1 MKLLI
6 LIHHPFALWRAPG
19 WLGERVHRDF
29 PQVEVDQR
37 NTYKNV
43 EEHIRD
49 AEIFF
54 GWSLRG
60 EQVSAAKKLRWIH
73 STAAAVHQLMSPE
86 LRASDIIVTNA
97 RSVHGPVV
105 AEHTIALMFALAK
118 RLPAA
123 VRYQQQHIWAQEP
136 ISYQHPHPTE
146 LAGSTLGLIGYGAI
160 GSEIARSAFALGM
173 RVLVVR
179 KHPDRG
185 NNGVSSRMSAP
196 AVGTRGGAPVASE
209 GYGFSRAGRAA
220 SEASALAAEGTAFG
234 LDGLDEVISQSD
246 FIVLAAPLTEKTRHL
261 INAERLARMK
271 PEAYLINVARGA
283 LIDEAALIE
292 SLRNRRIGGAALDVF
307 DHEPLPADSPLWD
320 LDNLLI
326 TPHTAATS
334 DKMWERHYTLIKENL
349 RRYLA
354 GEPLLGL
361 VDKQV
366 GY

>member
-1 MKLLI
+1 MKLLV
-6 LIHHPFALWRAPG
+6 LIHHPFALWCAPA
-19 WLGERVHRDF
+19 WLGERIHRDF
-29 PQVEVDQR
+29 PQIDVDQR

-43 EEHIRD
+43 EDQIRD

-60 EQVSAAKKLRWIH
+60 EQVRAARKLRWIH

-86 LRASDIIVTNA
+86 LRASDIVVTNA

-105 AEHTIALMFALAK
+105 AEHAIALMFALAK

-123 VRYQQQHIWAQEP
+123 VRYQQQQVWAQEQ
-136 ISYQHPHPTE
+136 ISCQHPHPTE

-160 GSEIARSAFALGM
+160 GSEVARSAAALGM
-173 RVLVVR
+173 SVLVVR
-179 KHPDRG
+179 LHPQKESGAEREITTFALDR
-185 NNGVSSRMSAP
+185 
-196 AVGTRGGAPVASE
+196 
-209 GYGFSRAGRAA
+209 
-220 SEASALAAEGTAFG
+220 
-234 LDGLDEVISQSD
+234 LDEVIAQSD
-246 FIVLAAPLTEKTRHL
+246 FLVLAAPLTEKTRHI
-261 INAERLARMK
+261 INAQHLARMK
-271 PEAYLINVARGA
+271 PEAYVINVARGA
-283 LIDEAALIE
+283 LIDEAALTDA
-292 SLRNRRIGGAALDVF
+292 LRNRLIGGAALDVF
-307 DHEPLPADSPLWD
+307 DHEPLPAGSPLWE

-326 TPHTAATS
+326 TPHTAATT
-334 DKMWERHYTLIKENL
+334 DKMWERHYALIQENL

>member
-6 LIHHPFALWRAPG
+6 LIHHPFALWSAPD
-19 WLGERVHRDF
+19 WLGQRIHRDF
-29 PQVEVDQR
+29 PQIDLEQR
-37 NTYKNV
+37 NSYKDV

-60 EQVSAAKKLRWIH
+60 EQVRAAKKLRWIH

-86 LRASDIIVTNA
+86 LRESGIIVTNA

-105 AEHTIALMFALAK
+105 AEHAIALMFALAK
-118 RLPAA
+118 RVPDAL
-123 VRYQQQHIWAQEP
+123 RYQQQHVWGQEQ
-136 ISYQHPHPTE
+136 ISYGHPHPSE

-160 GSEIARSAFALGM
+160 GAEIVRRAVGLEM

-179 KHPDRG
+179 QHPEKE
-185 NNGVSSRMSAP
+185 NNALP
-196 AVGTRGGAPVASE
+196 
-209 GYGFSRAGRAA
+209 SRARAA
-220 SEASALAAEGTAFG
+220 DAATSLTTSFAPGVEGLLSDAEIFG
-234 LDGLDEVISQSD
+234 VDRLDDVIPQSD
-246 FIVLAAPLTEKTRHL
+246 FLVLAAPVTEKTGHFV
-261 INAERLARMK
+261 NAERLARMK
-271 PEAYLINVARGA
+271 PTAYIINIARGA
-283 LIDEAALIE
+283 LIDEAALIDA
-292 SLRNRRIGGAALDVF
+292 LRNRRIGGAGLDVF

-320 LDNLLI
+320 LDNVLI

-334 DKMWERHYTLIKENL
+334 DHMWERHYALIKENL

-361 VDKQV
+361 VNKRV

>member
-6 LIHHPFALWRAPG
+6 LIHHPFALWSAPD
-19 WLGERVHRDF
+19 WLGERIRRNF
-29 PQVEVDQR
+29 PQIEVEQR
-37 NTYKNV
+37 NTYKDV

-86 LRASDIIVTNA
+86 LRASDVIVTNA

-123 VRYQQQHIWAQEP
+123 VRYQQQHVWAQEQ
-136 ISYQHPHPTE
+136 IAYQHPHPSE

-160 GSEIARSAFALGM
+160 GSEIARSSLALGM
-173 RVLVVR
+173 RVVVVR
-179 KHPDRG
+179 QHPQKPS
-185 NNGVSSRMSAP
+185 GVEQS
-196 AVGTRGGAPVASE
+196 
-209 GYGFSRAGRAA
+209 
-220 SEASALAAEGTAFG
+220 LG
-234 LDGLDEVISQSD
+234 LDRLDEVIPQSD
-246 FIVLAAPLTEKTRHL
+246 FLVLAAPLTEKTRHI

-283 LIDEAALIE
+283 LIDEAALAE
-292 SLRNRRIGGAALDVF
+292 VLRNRRIGGAALDVF
-307 DHEPLPADSPLWD
+307 DHEPLATNSPLWE

-334 DKMWERHYTLIKENL
+334 DKMWERHYALIEENL
-349 RRYLA
+349 RRYLS
-354 GEPLLGL
+354 GQPLLGL
-361 VDKQV
+361 VDKQS

>member
-6 LIHHPFALWRAPG
+6 IIQHPFALWNAPQ
-19 WLGERVHRDF
+19 WLGERIHGDF
-29 PQVEVDQR
+29 PQIEVDQR

-43 EEHIRD
+43 EDHIRD

-60 EQVSAAKKLRWIH
+60 EQVRAAKKLRWIH

-86 LRASDIIVTNA
+86 LLSSDIVVTNA

-105 AEHTIALMFALAK
+105 AEHAIALMFALAK
-118 RLPAA
+118 RLPAT
-123 VRYQQQHIWAQEP
+123 VRYQQQQVWAQEQ
-136 ISYQHPHPTE
+136 ISCQHPHPTE

-160 GSEIARSAFALGM
+160 GSEVARSAAGLGM
-173 RVLVVR
+173 RVLVAR
-179 KHPDRG
+179 QHPHLRRE
-185 NNGVSSRMSAP
+185 NSNVSSRASAP
-196 AVGTRGGAPVASE
+196 VVGARVE
-209 GYGFSRAGRAA
+209 GPLPGI
-220 SEASALAAEGTAFG
+220 ETFG
-234 LDGLDEVISQSD
+234 SDRLDEVIAQSD
-246 FIVLAAPLTEKTRHL
+246 FLVLAAPLTEKTRHI

-271 PEAYLINVARGA
+271 PGAYVINVARGA
-283 LIDEAALIE
+283 LIDETALTE
-292 SLRNRRIGGAALDVF
+292 ALRNRRIGGAALDVF
-307 DHEPLPADSPLWD
+307 DHEPLPAGSPLWE

-326 TPHTAATS
+326 TPHTAATT
-334 DKMWERHYTLIKENL
+334 DKMWERHYALIQENL

-354 GEPLLGL
+354 SEPLLGL

>member
-6 LIHHPFALWRAPG
+6 LIHHPFALWSAPN
-19 WLGERVHRDF
+19 WLAERVQRDF
-29 PQVEVDQR
+29 PQIEVEQRDTYDQ
-37 NTYKNV
+37 V
-43 EEHIRD
+43 EDHIRD

-86 LRASDIIVTNA
+86 LRARDIVVTNA

-123 VRYQQQHIWAQEP
+123 VRYQQQQVWAQEQ
-136 ISYQHPHPTE
+136 IAYQHPQPTE

-160 GSEIARSAFALGM
+160 GAEVARRAVALGM
-173 RVLVVR
+173 RALVVR
-179 KHPDRG
+179 QHPQKAS
-185 NNGVSSRMSAP
+185 GV
-196 AVGTRGGAPVASE
+196 E
-209 GYGFSRAGRAA
+209 LGF
-220 SEASALAAEGTAFG
+220 ETCG
-234 LDGLDEVISQSD
+234 LDRLDDVIAQSD
-246 FIVLAAPLTEKTRHL
+246 FLVLAAPLTEKTRHL
-261 INAERLARMK
+261 INAERLARMR
-271 PEAYLINVARGA
+271 PGAYLINVARGP
-283 LIDEAALIE
+283 LIDEAALVDA
-292 SLRNRRIGGAALDVF
+292 LRNRRIGGAALDVF
-307 DHEPLPADSPLWD
+307 DHEPLPAGSPLWE

-334 DKMWERHYTLIKENL
+334 DKMWERHYALIKENL

>member
-6 LIHHPFALWRAPG
+6 VIRHPFALWNAPA
-19 WLGERVHRDF
+19 WLGERIHQEF
-29 PQVEVDQR
+29 PQVEVEQR
-37 NTYKNV
+37 NSYKDID
-43 EEHIRD
+43 EHIRD

-60 EQVSAAKKLRWIH
+60 EQVLAAKKLRWIH

-86 LRASDIIVTNA
+86 LRAGDIVVTNA
-97 RSVHGPVV
+97 SSVHGPVV

-118 RLPAA
+118 CLPAA
-123 VRYQQQHIWAQEP
+123 VRYQQQHVWAQEH

-146 LAGSTLGLIGYGAI
+146 LAGSTLGLIGFGAI
-160 GSEIARSAFALGM
+160 GSEVARSAVALGM

-179 KHPDRG
+179 QHPERDSGIGREIKSFGPDR
-185 NNGVSSRMSAP
+185 
-196 AVGTRGGAPVASE
+196 
-209 GYGFSRAGRAA
+209 
-220 SEASALAAEGTAFG
+220 
-234 LDGLDEVISQSD
+234 LDEVISQSD
-246 FIVLAAPLTEKTRHL
+246 FLVLAAPHTDMTRRL

-271 PEAYLINVARGA
+271 PTAYIVNVARGA
-283 LIDEAALIE
+283 LIDEPALADA
-292 SLRNRRIGGAALDVF
+292 LRDHRIGGAALDVF

-334 DKMWERHYTLIKENL
+334 DKMWERHYALIKENL

-354 GEPLLGL
+354 GELLLGL

>member
-1 MKLLI
+1 
-6 LIHHPFALWRAPG
+6 
-19 WLGERVHRDF
+19 
-29 PQVEVDQR
+29 
-37 NTYKNV
+37 
-43 EEHIRD
+43 
-49 AEIFF
+49 
-54 GWSLRG
+54 
-60 EQVSAAKKLRWIH
+60 
-73 STAAAVHQLMSPE
+73 
-86 LRASDIIVTNA
+86 
-97 RSVHGPVV
+97 
-105 AEHTIALMFALAK
+105 
-118 RLPAA
+118 
-123 VRYQQQHIWAQEP
+123 
-136 ISYQHPHPTE
+136 
-146 LAGSTLGLIGYGAI
+146 
-160 GSEIARSAFALGM
+160 
-173 RVLVVR
+173 
-179 KHPDRG
+179 
-185 NNGVSSRMSAP
+185 MSAP

>member
-6 LIHHPFALWRAPG
+6 LIHHPFALWCAPA
-19 WLGERVHRDF
+19 WLGERIHQEF
-29 PQVEVDQR
+29 PQVEVEQR
-37 NTYKNV
+37 NSYKDID
-43 EEHIRD
+43 EHIRD

-60 EQVSAAKKLRWIH
+60 EQVLAAKKLRWIH

-86 LRASDIIVTNA
+86 LRASDIVVTNA

-118 RLPAA
+118 CLPSA
-123 VRYQQQHIWAQEP
+123 VRYQQQRVWAQEQ

-146 LAGSTLGLIGYGAI
+146 LAGSTLGLIGFGAI
-160 GSEIARSAFALGM
+160 GSEVARSAVALGM
-173 RVLVVR
+173 RVLVIR
-179 KHPDRG
+179 QHPERTSDTGHGIESFGPDR
-185 NNGVSSRMSAP
+185 
-196 AVGTRGGAPVASE
+196 
-209 GYGFSRAGRAA
+209 
-220 SEASALAAEGTAFG
+220 
-234 LDGLDEVISQSD
+234 LDEVISQSD
-246 FIVLAAPLTEKTRHL
+246 FLALAAPHTDMTRHL
-261 INAERLARMK
+261 IDAQRLARMK
-271 PEAYLINVARGA
+271 PTAYIINVARGA
-283 LIDEAALIE
+283 LIDEPALTDAL
-292 SLRNRRIGGAALDVF
+292 SDRRIGGAALDVF
-307 DHEPLPADSPLWD
+307 DQEPLPADSPLWD

-334 DKMWERHYTLIKENL
+334 DKMWERHYALIKENL
-349 RRYLA
+349 RRYFA

>member
-6 LIHHPFALWRAPG
+6 LIHHPFALWSAPE
-19 WLGERVHRDF
+19 WLGNRIHRNF
-29 PQVEVDQR
+29 PQVEVEQR
-37 NTYKNV
+37 NTYKNL

-73 STAAAVHQLMSPE
+73 STAAAVHQLMSQE
-86 LRASDIIVTNA
+86 LRASDIVVTNA

-105 AEHTIALMFALAK
+105 AEHTIAMMFALAK
-118 RLPAA
+118 CLPAA
-123 VRYQQQHIWAQEP
+123 VRYQQQRVWAQEQ
-136 ISYQHPHPTE
+136 IAYHHPCPGE
-146 LAGSTLGLIGYGAI
+146 LAGATLGLIGYGAI
-160 GSEIARSAFALGM
+160 GSAIALRAGALGM

-179 KHPDRG
+179 KHPQRESGPEDIKTFCPDR
-185 NNGVSSRMSAP
+185 
-196 AVGTRGGAPVASE
+196 
-209 GYGFSRAGRAA
+209 
-220 SEASALAAEGTAFG
+220 
-234 LDGLDEVISQSD
+234 LDEIISQSD
-246 FIVLAAPLTEKTRHL
+246 YLVLAAPLTEKTHHL

-271 PEAYLINVARGA
+271 LGAYLINVSRGA
-283 LIDEAALIE
+283 LIDESALTDA
-292 SLRNRRIGGAALDVF
+292 LRNHRIGGAALDVF

-326 TPHTAATS
+326 TPHTAATT
-334 DKMWERHYTLIKENL
+334 DKMWERHYALIKENL

>member
-6 LIHHPFALWRAPG
+6 LIHHPFVLWSAPE
-19 WLGERVHRDF
+19 WLAERVQRDF
-29 PQVEVDQR
+29 PQIEVDHR
-37 NTYKNV
+37 DTYDQV
-43 EEHIRD
+43 EDHIRD

-60 EQVSAAKKLRWIH
+60 DQFRVAKKLRWIH
-73 STAAAVHQLMSPE
+73 STSAAVHQLMSPE
-86 LRASDIIVTNA
+86 LRASDVVVTNA

-105 AEHTIALMFALAK
+105 AEHAMALMFALAK
-118 RLPAA
+118 CLPAA
-123 VRYQQQHIWAQEP
+123 VRNQQQHVWAQEQ
-136 ISYQHPHPTE
+136 IAYHHPHPTE
-146 LAGSTLGLIGYGAI
+146 LAGSTLGLIGYGSI
-160 GSEIARSAFALGM
+160 GTEIARHAVALGM

-179 KHPDRG
+179 QHPDRK
-185 NNGVSSRMSAP
+185 NNALSSQASAP
-196 AVGTRGGAPVASE
+196 GVGARVE
-209 GYGFSRAGRAA
+209 GPLPGI
-220 SEASALAAEGTAFG
+220 EVVG
-234 LDGLDEVISQSD
+234 LDRLDDVISQSD
-246 FIVLAAPLTEKTRHL
+246 FLVLAAPLTEKTRHI

-271 PEAYLINVARGA
+271 PGAFLINVSRGP
-283 LIDEAALIE
+283 LIDEAALLDA
-292 SLRNRRIGGAALDVF
+292 LRNRRLGGAALDVF
-307 DHEPLPADSPLWD
+307 DHEPLPPDSPLWE

-354 GEPLLGL
+354 GERLLGL

>member
-6 LIHHPFALWRAPG
+6 VIHHPFALWNAPA
-19 WLGERVHRDF
+19 WLGERIHSEF
-29 PQVEVDQR
+29 PQVEVEQR
-37 NTYKNV
+37 DSYKDIDD
-43 EEHIRD
+43 HIRD

-60 EQVSAAKKLRWIH
+60 EQVRVAKKLRWIH

-86 LRASDIIVTNA
+86 LRGSDIVVTNA

-105 AEHTIALMFALAK
+105 AEHAIALMFALAK
-118 RLPAA
+118 CLPAA
-123 VRYQQQHIWAQEP
+123 VRYQQQHVWAQEQ

-160 GSEIARSAFALGM
+160 GAEVARSAVALGM

-179 KHPDRG
+179 QHPDK
-185 NNGVSSRMSAP
+185 NNDALSPRASAP
-196 AVGTRGGAPVASE
+196 GVGAQAERSLSE
-209 GYGFSRAGRAA
+209 L
-220 SEASALAAEGTAFG
+220 ETFG
-234 LDGLDEVISQSD
+234 PDRLDEVISQSD
-246 FIVLAAPLTEKTRHL
+246 FLVLAAPLTEMTRRL

-271 PEAYLINVARGA
+271 PTAYIVNVARGA
-283 LIDEAALIE
+283 LIDETALTDA
-292 SLRNRRIGGAALDVF
+292 LRSHRVGGAGLDVF
-307 DHEPLPADSPLWD
+307 DYEPLPADSPLWD

-334 DKMWERHYTLIKENL
+334 DKMWERHYALIKENL
-349 RRYLA
+349 RRYFA

>member
-6 LIHHPFALWRAPG
+6 IIQHPFALWNAPE
-19 WLGERVHRDF
+19 WLGERIHRDF
-29 PQVEVDQR
+29 PQIEAEQR

-60 EQVSAAKKLRWIH
+60 EQVRAARKLRWIH

-86 LRASDIIVTNA
+86 LRASDIVVTNA

-105 AEHTIALMFALAK
+105 AEHAIALMFALAK

-123 VRYQQQHIWAQEP
+123 VRYQQQQVWAQEQ
-136 ISYQHPHPTE
+136 ISCQHPHPTE

-160 GSEIARSAFALGM
+160 GSEVARSAAALGM
-173 RVLVVR
+173 SVLVVR
-179 KHPDRG
+179 LHPQKESGAEREITTFALDR
-185 NNGVSSRMSAP
+185 
-196 AVGTRGGAPVASE
+196 
-209 GYGFSRAGRAA
+209 
-220 SEASALAAEGTAFG
+220 
-234 LDGLDEVISQSD
+234 LDEVIAQSD
-246 FIVLAAPLTEKTRHL
+246 FLVLAAPLTEKTRHI
-261 INAERLARMK
+261 INAQHLARMK
-271 PEAYLINVARGA
+271 PEAYVINVARGA
-283 LIDEAALIE
+283 LIDEAALTDA
-292 SLRNRRIGGAALDVF
+292 LRNRLIGGAALDVF
-307 DHEPLPADSPLWD
+307 DHEPLPAGSPLWE

-326 TPHTAATS
+326 TPHTAATT
-334 DKMWERHYTLIKENL
+334 DKMWERHYALIQENL

>member
-6 LIHHPFALWRAPG
+6 IIQHPFALWSAPS
-19 WLGERVHRDF
+19 WLGERIHRDF
-29 PQVEVDQR
+29 PKVEVDQR
-37 NTYKNV
+37 NSYKGV

-60 EQVSAAKKLRWIH
+60 EQVRAAKKLRWIH

-86 LRASDIIVTNA
+86 LCASDIIVTNA
-97 RSVHGPVV
+97 RSVHGAVV
-105 AEHTIALMFALAK
+105 AEHAIALMFALAK
-118 RLPAA
+118 CLPAA
-123 VRYQQQHIWAQEP
+123 VRYQQQRVWAQEQ
-136 ISYQHPHPTE
+136 ISYQHPHPSE
-146 LAGSTLGLIGYGAI
+146 LAGSTLGLVGYGAI
-160 GSEIARSAFALGM
+160 GSEVARSAAALGM

-179 KHPDRG
+179 QHPQRESGMGHEIETFDPDR
-185 NNGVSSRMSAP
+185 
-196 AVGTRGGAPVASE
+196 
-209 GYGFSRAGRAA
+209 
-220 SEASALAAEGTAFG
+220 
-234 LDGLDEVISQSD
+234 LDEVISQSD
-246 FIVLAAPLTEKTRHL
+246 FLVLAAPHTDTTRRL

-271 PEAYLINVARGA
+271 PTAYVVNVARGA
-283 LIDEAALIE
+283 LIDEAALTDA
-292 SLRNRRIGGAALDVF
+292 LRNHRIGGAALDVF
-307 DHEPLPADSPLWD
+307 DHEPLPADSPLWE

-334 DKMWERHYTLIKENL
+334 DKMWERHYALIKENL

-361 VDKQV
+361 VDKRV

>member
-6 LIHHPFALWRAPG
+6 LIHHPFALWSAPE
-19 WLGERVHRDF
+19 WLGQRVRHDF
-29 PQVEVDQR
+29 PQIEVEQR
-37 NTYKNV
+37 NSYKNV

-60 EQVSAAKKLRWIH
+60 EQVAVAEKLRWIH

-86 LRASDIIVTNA
+86 LRTSDVIVTNA

-105 AEHTIALMFALAK
+105 AEHAIALMFTLAK

-123 VRYQQQHIWAQEP
+123 VRYQQQQVWAQEQ
-136 ISYQHPHPTE
+136 ISCQHPHPTE

-160 GSEIARSAFALGM
+160 GSEVARSAAALGM

-179 KHPDRG
+179 LHPQKESGAERDITTFALDR
-185 NNGVSSRMSAP
+185 
-196 AVGTRGGAPVASE
+196 
-209 GYGFSRAGRAA
+209 
-220 SEASALAAEGTAFG
+220 
-234 LDGLDEVISQSD
+234 LDEVIAQSD
-246 FIVLAAPLTEKTRHL
+246 FLVLAAPLTEKTRHI

-271 PEAYLINVARGA
+271 PEGYVINVARGA
-283 LIDEAALIE
+283 LIDEAALTDA
-292 SLRNRRIGGAALDVF
+292 LRNRRIGGAALDVF
-307 DHEPLPADSPLWD
+307 DHEPLPAGSPLWE

-326 TPHTAATS
+326 TPHTAATT
-334 DKMWERHYTLIKENL
+334 DKMWERHYALIQENL

-354 GEPLLGL
+354 GELLLGL

>member
-1 MKLLI
+1 MKLLV
-6 LIHHPFALWRAPG
+6 LIHHPFALWSAPE
-19 WLGERVHRDF
+19 WLGERIHRDF
-29 PQVEVDQR
+29 PQIEVEQR
-37 NTYKNV
+37 NTYKDV

-60 EQVSAAKKLRWIH
+60 EQVRAAKKLRWIH

-86 LRASDIIVTNA
+86 LRASDVLVSNA

-123 VRYQQQHIWAQEP
+123 GRYQQQHVWAQEP
-136 ISYQHPHPTE
+136 IAYQHPPPSE
-146 LAGSTLGLIGYGAI
+146 LSGSTLGLIGYGAI
-160 GSEIARSAFALGM
+160 GSEVARSAVALGM

-179 KHPDRG
+179 QHPNTG
-185 NNGVSSRMSAP
+185 NSNALSSRARAS
-196 AVGTRGGAPVASE
+196 AVGARGE
-209 GYGFSRAGRAA
+209 GPL
-220 SEASALAAEGTAFG
+220 LAIEAFG
-234 LDGLDEVISQSD
+234 LDRLDEVVAQSD
-246 FIVLAAPLTEKTRHL
+246 FLVLAAPLTEATRHL
-261 INAERLARMK
+261 INVERLARMK
-271 PEAYLINVARGA
+271 STAYIVNVSRGA
-283 LIDEAALIE
+283 LIDEFALTE
-292 SLRNRRIGGAALDVF
+292 TLRNRRIGGAALDVF
-307 DHEPLPADSPLWD
+307 DREPLPADSPLWD

-326 TPHTAATS
+326 TPHTAAITH
-334 DKMWERHYTLIKENL
+334 KMWERHYELIHENI

-361 VDKQV
+361 VDKQA

>member
-6 LIHHPFALWRAPG
+6 IIQHPFALWNAPQ
-19 WLGERVHRDF
+19 WLGERIHRDF
-29 PQVEVDQR
+29 PQIEVDQR

-43 EEHIRD
+43 EDHIRD

-60 EQVSAAKKLRWIH
+60 EQVRTAKKLRWIH

-86 LRASDIIVTNA
+86 LLLSDIIVTNA

-105 AEHTIALMFALAK
+105 AEHAIGLMFALAK

-123 VRYQQQHIWAQEP
+123 VRYQQQQVWAQEQV
-136 ISYQHPHPTE
+136 SCQHPHPTE
-146 LAGSTLGLIGYGAI
+146 LAGSILGLIGYGAI
-160 GSEIARSAFALGM
+160 GSEVARSAAALGM
-173 RVLVVR
+173 RVLVAR
-179 KHPDRG
+179 LHPQKDSGVKQDVETFALDR
-185 NNGVSSRMSAP
+185 
-196 AVGTRGGAPVASE
+196 
-209 GYGFSRAGRAA
+209 
-220 SEASALAAEGTAFG
+220 
-234 LDGLDEVISQSD
+234 LDDVISQSD
-246 FIVLAAPLTEKTRHL
+246 FLVLAAPLTEKTRHI
-261 INAERLARMK
+261 INTERLARMK
-271 PEAYLINVARGA
+271 PEGYVINVARGA
-283 LIDEAALIE
+283 LIDEAALTE
-292 SLRNRRIGGAALDVF
+292 ALRNGRIGGAALDVF
-307 DHEPLPADSPLWD
+307 DQEPLPAGSPLWE

-326 TPHTAATS
+326 TPHTAATT
-334 DKMWERHYTLIKENL
+334 DKMWERHYALIKENL

>member
-6 LIHHPFALWRAPG
+6 LIHHPFALWSAPE
-19 WLGERVHRDF
+19 WLGERIRRDF
-29 PQVEVDQR
+29 PQIEEDQR
-37 NTYKNV
+37 NSYKNV

-60 EQVSAAKKLRWIH
+60 DQVRAAKKLRWIH
-73 STAAAVHQLMSPE
+73 STAAAVHQLMSDE
-86 LRASDIIVTNA
+86 LRASDVIVTNA

-105 AEHTIALMFALAK
+105 AEHAIALMFALAK

-123 VRYQQQHIWAQEP
+123 VRYQQQRVWAQEQ
-136 ISYQHPHPTE
+136 ISYQHPHPSE

-160 GSEIARSAFALGM
+160 GAEIARSGVALGM
-173 RVLVVR
+173 RVLIVR
-179 KHPDRG
+179 QHPQRAS
-185 NNGVSSRMSAP
+185 GVEQ
-196 AVGTRGGAPVASE
+196 T
-209 GYGFSRAGRAA
+209 
-220 SEASALAAEGTAFG
+220 FG
-234 LDGLDEVISQSD
+234 LDRLDEVISQSD
-246 FIVLAAPLTEKTRHL
+246 FLVLAAPLTEKTRHI
-261 INAERLARMK
+261 INAERFARMK
-271 PEAYLINVARGA
+271 PGAYLVNVARGA
-283 LIDEAALIE
+283 LVDEAALTDA
-292 SLRNRRIGGAALDVF
+292 LRKRRIGGAALDVF
-307 DHEPLPADSPLWD
+307 DHEPLPAGSPLWE

-334 DKMWERHYTLIKENL
+334 DKMWERHYALIKENL

>member
-6 LIHHPFALWRAPG
+6 IIQHPFALWNAPA
-19 WLGERVHRDF
+19 WLGERIHREF
-29 PQVEVDQR
+29 PQIEVDQR
-37 NTYKNV
+37 NTYKGV
-43 EEHIRD
+43 EDYIRD

-60 EQVSAAKKLRWIH
+60 EQVRAARKLRWIH

-86 LRASDIIVTNA
+86 LRASDIVVTNA

-105 AEHTIALMFALAK
+105 AEHAIALMFALAK

-123 VRYQQQHIWAQEP
+123 VRYQQQQVWAQEQ
-136 ISYQHPHPTE
+136 ISCQHPHPTE

-160 GSEIARSAFALGM
+160 GSEVARSAAALGM
-173 RVLVVR
+173 SVLVVR
-179 KHPDRG
+179 LHPQKESGAEREITTFALDR
-185 NNGVSSRMSAP
+185 
-196 AVGTRGGAPVASE
+196 
-209 GYGFSRAGRAA
+209 
-220 SEASALAAEGTAFG
+220 
-234 LDGLDEVISQSD
+234 LDEVIAQSD
-246 FIVLAAPLTEKTRHL
+246 FLVLAAPLTEKTRHI
-261 INAERLARMK
+261 INAQHLARMK
-271 PEAYLINVARGA
+271 PEAYVINVARGA
-283 LIDEAALIE
+283 LIDEAALTDA
-292 SLRNRRIGGAALDVF
+292 LRNRLIGGAALDVF
-307 DHEPLPADSPLWD
+307 DHEPLPAGSPLWE

-326 TPHTAATS
+326 TPHTAATT
-334 DKMWERHYTLIKENL
+334 DKMWERHYALIQENL

>member
-1 MKLLI
+1 MKLLV
-6 LIHHPFALWRAPG
+6 LIHHPFALWCAPG
-19 WLGERVHRDF
+19 WLGERIHRDF
-29 PQVEVDQR
+29 PQIEVDQR
-37 NTYKNV
+37 NGYKNV

-60 EQVSAAKKLRWIH
+60 EQVLAAKKLRWIH

-97 RSVHGPVV
+97 RSVHGAVV
-105 AEHTIALMFALAK
+105 AEHAIALMFALAK
-118 RLPAA
+118 CLPAA
-123 VRYQQQHIWAQEP
+123 VRYQQQHIWAQEQ
-136 ISYQHPHPTE
+136 ISYRHPHPTE

-160 GSEIARSAFALGM
+160 GSEVARAAAALGM

-179 KHPDRG
+179 QHPDK
-185 NNGVSSRMSAP
+185 NNNALPLP
-196 AVGTRGGAPVASE
+196 AIET
-209 GYGFSRAGRAA
+209 
-220 SEASALAAEGTAFG
+220 FG
-234 LDGLDEVISQSD
+234 LDRLDEVITQSD
-246 FIVLAAPLTEKTRHL
+246 FLVLAAPLTAMTRHL
-261 INAERLARMK
+261 INDERLARMK
-271 PEAYLINVARGA
+271 PTAYIVNVSRGA
-283 LIDEAALIE
+283 LIDQVALTDA
-292 SLRNRRIGGAALDVF
+292 LRNHRIGGAGLDVF

-334 DKMWERHYTLIKENL
+334 DKMWERHYALIKENL

-361 VDKQV
+361 VDKRV

>member
-6 LIHHPFALWRAPG
+6 LIHHPFALWSAPE
-19 WLGERVHRDF
+19 WLGQRLHREF
-29 PQVEVDQR
+29 PQIEVEQR
-37 NTYKNV
+37 NTYKNI

-60 EQVSAAKKLRWIH
+60 EQVSATKKLRWIH

-86 LRASDIIVTNA
+86 LRASDVIVTNA

-118 RLPAA
+118 RLPVA
-123 VRYQQQHIWAQEP
+123 VHYQQQHVWAQEQM
-136 ISYQHPHPTE
+136 SYQHPHPTE

-160 GSEIARSAFALGM
+160 GSAIARSSVALGM

-179 KHPDRG
+179 QHPETEGGVEQSIETFGPDR
-185 NNGVSSRMSAP
+185 
-196 AVGTRGGAPVASE
+196 
-209 GYGFSRAGRAA
+209 
-220 SEASALAAEGTAFG
+220 
-234 LDGLDEVISQSD
+234 LDEVIPQSD
-246 FIVLAAPLTEKTRHL
+246 FVVLAAPLTEKTRHI
-261 INAERLARMK
+261 INDGRLARMK
-271 PEAYLINVARGA
+271 PEAYLINVSRGA
-283 LIDEAALIE
+283 LIDESALTDA
-292 SLRNRRIGGAALDVF
+292 LRSRRIGGAALDVF
-307 DHEPLPADSPLWD
+307 AHEPLPADSPLWD

-334 DKMWERHYTLIKENL
+334 DKMWERHYALIKENL